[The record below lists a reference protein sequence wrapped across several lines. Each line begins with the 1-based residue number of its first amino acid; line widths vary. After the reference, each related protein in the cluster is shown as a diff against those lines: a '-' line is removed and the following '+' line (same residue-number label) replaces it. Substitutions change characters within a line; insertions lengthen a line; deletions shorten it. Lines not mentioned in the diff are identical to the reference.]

1 MASTIVWYHSF
12 SRKFNASVTIN
23 LLQQKSVHSTKRIRD
38 GRTDGRTGN
47 GSMVVKISNYIYNSK
62 CVWQYAHLSVSTRSI
77 VCVRPLVICLHIRSC
92 VCQSGRLPVDL
103 WVLMK
108 RVCLSLTFNTRR
120 GWAPSGVVVRRTDW
134 LHNVIV
140 ETNCTQQMKIQ
151 TQRRCRRRLDGN
163 EDHSHSPTTT
173 KGPSKEGMG

>member
-1 MASTIVWYHSF
+1 ML
-12 SRKFNASVTIN
+12 
-23 LLQQKSVHSTKRIRD
+23 LLQSTSFNRNQSIAQNAL
-38 GRTDGRTGN
+38 GTDGRTGK

-62 CVWQYAHLSVSTRSI
+62 CVWQYVHLSVSTRLI